1 MATRRS
7 PLVRRSLGA
16 AVALPLLL
24 SGCGALGMGDGDGG
38 DGGSGASAS
47 GDVGTVVTAFYPLT
61 WITEQVA
68 GDGVE
73 VVNLVEPGGEPHDL
87 ELSVAQTGEVADAGL
102 VVYLSQFQPSVD
114 AAVEQS
120 AGDRSL
126 DLASAVDLLTPAEED
141 EHDHA
146 DEGHSEDEHADEHGD
161 EHADEGHSE
170 DEHAEEGHSED
181 EHADEEGH
189 DHGDEHDHGDLDPH
203 FWLDPLRLADAGD
216 AVAER
221 LAEVDPDNAA
231 AYEDNAAAV
240 RAELEALDQE
250 YVAGLASCERDV
262 VVVNHDAFG
271 YLDRY
276 GLDFHSITGIT
287 PDAEPTPA
295 VLAELQELIASD
307 GITTVFAERLAS
319 SHDADALAA
328 DTGLEV
334 KVLDPIEGL
343 TDQTA
348 DEDYLSLMRSNLEA
362 LVEANGC

>member
-1 MATRRS
+1 MAIRRS
-7 PLVRRSLGA
+7 PLLRRSLGA

-24 SGCGALGMGDGDGG
+24 SGCGALGLSEDSGD
-38 DGGSGASAS
+38 SGASAS
-47 GDVGTVVTAFYPLT
+47 GDIGTVVTAFYPLT
-61 WITEQVA
+61 WITQQVA
-68 GDGVE
+68 GDDVE

-102 VVYLSQFQPSVD
+102 VVYLSEFQPSVD

-126 DLASAVDLLTPAEED
+126 DLASAVDLLLPSEE
-141 EHDHA
+141 E
-146 DEGHSEDEHADEHGD
+146 
-161 EHADEGHSE
+161 
-170 DEHAEEGHSED
+170 
-181 EHADEEGH
+181 H
-189 DHGDEHDHGDLDPH
+189 DHGDEEHADDAHGDEEHAHADDEHAHDDHAEESHAEESHTEESHTEGEHDHDHGDTDPH

-216 AVAER
+216 AVAGR
-221 LAEVDPDNAA
+221 LAEIDPDNAGT
-231 AYEDNAAAV
+231 YEDNAAAV

-250 YVAGLASCERDV
+250 YAEGLASCERDV

-319 SHDADALAA
+319 THDADALAA

-334 KVLDPIEGL
+334 AVLDPIEGL

>member
-1 MATRRS
+1 MPTRRS
-7 PLVRRSLGA
+7 PLVRRALGA
-16 AVALPLLL
+16 AVALPLVL
-24 SGCGALGMGDGDGG
+24 SGCGALGLGDGDGG
-38 DGGSGASAS
+38 AGASAS

-68 GDGVE
+68 GDDVE

-102 VVYLSQFQPSVD
+102 VVYLSDFQPSVD

-126 DLASAVDLLTPAEED
+126 DLAPDVDLLPPSEE
-141 EHDHA
+141 EHD
-146 DEGHSEDEHADEHGD
+146 
-161 EHADEGHSE
+161 
-170 DEHAEEGHSED
+170 HAEEGHTDEEHD
-181 EHADEEGH
+181 HAEEGHTDEGHAEEEHAEEEHDH
-189 DHGDEHDHGDLDPH
+189 DHGDVDPH

-216 AVAER
+216 AVAAR
-221 LAEVDPDNAA
+221 LAELDPDNAGT
-231 AYEDNAAAV
+231 YEDNAAAA

-328 DTGLEV
+328 DTGLAVE
-334 KVLDPIEGL
+334 VLDPIEGL

>member
-1 MATRRS
+1 MAIGRS
-7 PLVRRSLGA
+7 PFARRTLGA
-16 AVALPLLL
+16 ALALPLLL
-24 SGCGALGMGDGDGG
+24 SGCGALGLGDGDSS
-38 DGGSGASAS
+38 SGATAS

-61 WITEQVA
+61 WITQQVA
-68 GDGVE
+68 GDDVD
-73 VVNLVEPGGEPHDL
+73 VVNLVQPGGEPHDL

-102 VVYLSQFQPSVD
+102 VVYLSEFQPSVD

-126 DLASAVDLLTPAEED
+126 DLASAVDLLPPAEE

-146 DEGHSEDEHADEHGD
+146 EEEHDHGTEDHAHEEHSEEDHAH
-161 EHADEGHSE
+161 E
-170 DEHAEEGHSED
+170 DHAEEGHSEE
-181 EHADEEGH
+181 EHD
-189 DHGDEHDHGDLDPH
+189 HDHGDLDPH

-216 AVAER
+216 AVAAR
-221 LAEVDPDNAA
+221 LAEIDPDNAA
-231 AYEDNAAAV
+231 TYEENAAAA
-240 RAELEALDQE
+240 RTELEALDQE
-250 YVAGLASCERDV
+250 YAAGLTSCERDV

-276 GLDFHSITGIT
+276 GLDFHSITGLT
-287 PDAEPTPA
+287 PEAEPTPA
-295 VLAELQELIASD
+295 VLAELQQLIADD

-319 SHDADALAA
+319 SHDAEALAA

-334 KVLDPIEGL
+334 EVLDPIEGL
-343 TDQTA
+343 SDQTA